1 MLRKEDGDAGLKL
14 PERKSPAGKHQQ
26 ENYWCTLTYEEQ
38 IKYYEDTISK
48 VEYDRDEAMELDR
61 TLYQI
66 RQHMGESDEDL
77 NLSIIEASK

>member
-26 ENYWCTLTYEEQ
+26 ENYWYTLTYEEQ
-38 IKYYEDTISK
+38 IKYYEDIISE
-48 VEYDRDEAMELDR
+48 VEYDVFLDL

-66 RQHMGESDEDL
+66 RQHMGESDEEL
-77 NLSIIEASK
+77 NSSIIEASK